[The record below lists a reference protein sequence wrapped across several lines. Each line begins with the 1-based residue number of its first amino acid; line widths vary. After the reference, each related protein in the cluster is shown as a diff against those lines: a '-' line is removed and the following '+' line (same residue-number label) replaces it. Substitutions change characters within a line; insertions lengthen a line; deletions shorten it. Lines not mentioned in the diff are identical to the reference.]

1 MKIEVVVPD
10 AWTPELTLAVQQLM
24 QQAVLRGYPLI
35 TALRSDVT
43 PDQLQDIDDRI
54 QSLVRESGLG
64 V

>member
-10 AWTPELTLAVQQLM
+10 AWTPELTLAVQKLM
-24 QQAVLRGYPLI
+24 QEAVLSGYPLI

-43 PDQLQDIDDRI
+43 ADQLEDIDNRI

-64 V
+64 L